1 MLNYL
6 LRSLIKENVCH
17 YLPDDMGGGGIM
29 KEVTNS
35 DSGKGGLKFRIFV
48 VTSFLNVPWVISKM
62 RRIS

>member
-1 MLNYL
+1 MYLIRASYISVMQEMLNYL

-35 DSGKGGLKFRIFV
+35 DIVGKEV
-48 VTSFLNVPWVISKM
+48 
-62 RRIS
+62 